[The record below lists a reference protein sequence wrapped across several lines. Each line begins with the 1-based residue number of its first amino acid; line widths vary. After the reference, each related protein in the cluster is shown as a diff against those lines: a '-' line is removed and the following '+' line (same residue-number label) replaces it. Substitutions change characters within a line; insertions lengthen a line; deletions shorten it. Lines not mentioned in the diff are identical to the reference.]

1 MSWAKFDDRF
11 SSNAKVLKTWHTCPQ
26 AIGLYVMAITH
37 CAQHETDGRV
47 DNYFI
52 LGLVPASRERQ
63 KIIDALIESGLWVA
77 IDTDAYLIPDY
88 LDFNPSRAELD
99 AKRQQDRERRAKGR
113 QTQSD
118 NAVVRAE
125 SERTRSRRDND
136 AQKNPSGIRAES
148 QARPMVP
155 SRPDPSRPV
164 PNATNRVPHKDS
176 SLAAAD
182 DSYLAEAA
190 ID

>member
-52 LGLVPASRERQ
+52 LGLVPAPRERQ
-63 KIIDALIESGLWVA
+63 KIIDALIESRLWVG

-88 LDFNPSRAELD
+88 LDFNPSKAELD
-99 AKRQQDRERRAKGR
+99 AKRQKDRERRAKGR
-113 QTQSD
+113 ETQSN

-125 SERTRSRRDND
+125 SERTRSRRDSD
-136 AQKNPSGIRAES
+136 AQKKPSGIRAES
-148 QARPMVP
+148 QARPIVP
-155 SRPDPSRPV
+155 TRPV
-164 PNATNRVPHKDS
+164 PTRPVP
-176 SLAAAD
+176 
-182 DSYLAEAA
+182 
-190 ID
+190 